1 MCVYVCVCVCV
12 CVRACVRG
20 YDICVYMYVHT
31 HTHTHHTH
39 IYTSHMLTSIILN
52 YIGNLLFCC
61 NVKR

>member
-1 MCVYVCVCVCV
+1 MCVCVL
-12 CVRACVRG
+12 CVRACVDMI
-20 YDICVYMYVHT
+20 YVCICMY
-31 HTHTHHTH
+31 THTHHTH